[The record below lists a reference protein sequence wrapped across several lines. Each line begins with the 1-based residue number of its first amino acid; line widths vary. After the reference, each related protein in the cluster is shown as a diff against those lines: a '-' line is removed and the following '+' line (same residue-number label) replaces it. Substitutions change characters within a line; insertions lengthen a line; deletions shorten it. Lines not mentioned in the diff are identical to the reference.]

1 MARHNETGHWGEDL
15 AADYLTEQG
24 FAIVERNWHHHQ
36 YEIDI
41 IAMRDDVLVV
51 AEVKTR
57 SDKDEDPLE
66 AVDRKKIL
74 NMVRSAEAYVKMK
87 ELPHQVRFDLFAI
100 AGKADDY
107 TFEYVPDAFYP
118 PLKSYN

>member
-1 MARHNETGHWGEDL
+1 MQGRSEVFFVFRIFSWKNCIFAIGNNELKIWHVITRPVIGAKTL
-15 AADYLTEQG
+15 RQTTLTEQG

-74 NMVRSAEAYVKMK
+74 NMVRSAEAYVK
-87 ELPHQVRFDLFAI
+87 
-100 AGKADDY
+100 
-107 TFEYVPDAFYP
+107 
-118 PLKSYN
+118 